1 MYTSLP
7 LRAVVYG
14 MQRYEIY
21 NTKKAARGLNLAL
34 GASQSLVLLL
44 LRKSK
49 KNMKSRQKVQ
59 HFLSSK
65 AQWSWLLDP
74 ETWWLIRW
82 PEVDCWMWMIFT
94 RNSSSSCSGPQEFSK
109 LHLGGQLGVSQTLGA
124 LTPELSFKLLPLT
137 WPIFG
142 YCRNLGSSSADG
154 RSFCL
159 SFLLCVSLSTNW
171 KIINWG
177 PDGMA

>member
-49 KNMKSRQKVQ
+49 KHEKQR
-59 HFLSSK
+59 
-65 AQWSWLLDP
+65 
-74 ETWWLIRW
+74 E
-82 PEVDCWMWMIFT
+82 
-94 RNSSSSCSGPQEFSK
+94 
-109 LHLGGQLGVSQTLGA
+109 GVA
-124 LTPELSFKLLPLT
+124 LPLLKST
-137 WPIFG
+137 VVMVA
-142 YCRNLGSSSADG
+142 GS
-154 RSFCL
+154 
-159 SFLLCVSLSTNW
+159 
-171 KIINWG
+171 
-177 PDGMA
+177 